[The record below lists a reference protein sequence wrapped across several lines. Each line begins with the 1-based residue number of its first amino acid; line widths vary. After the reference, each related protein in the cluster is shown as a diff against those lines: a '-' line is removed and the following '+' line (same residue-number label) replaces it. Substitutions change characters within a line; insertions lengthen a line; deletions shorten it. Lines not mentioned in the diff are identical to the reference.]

1 MRALWLFQQRPQQAT
16 TEFEEEIDD
25 LTLGFGGGHFGEA
38 SREAVVLLALALAF
52 EALSLDTLGPLATLL
67 LLLLTQLLLFAEG
80 VGLLTAGALHAG
92 GEEFEGRF
100 VVHRLVI
107 LAQEGRRL
115 NHGPTLVCGESAGA
129 ALRRDDDSALD
140 DGWPSGGVEE
150 GDERLA
156 HAKLC
161 DGCARIKS
169 GIGAEGGGGRRD
181 GFLVA
186 GREGAQGVLHTIAE
200 LPEHGVGDVGRVLC
214 AEIDAN
220 AFGADE
226 ADDLLDLFEERGRD
240 AIEKQMGFVEKEDEA
255 RPVEVAHLG
264 EALEKLGKKVEEEGR
279 IELRGAHEAIGLKD
293 VDDAAAVAWLE
304 EVEDVNGGLAEE
316 IVGAL
321 LLERQ
326 KAALYGP
333 DGGHGDVAV
342 SRGVSGALI
351 ADVLQHFAEVLEV
364 EQQELL
370 VVRDAEGDREDVAL
384 DVVQVEQLAEEQRSH
399 LGDGGA

>member
-1 MRALWLFQQRPQQAT
+1 M
-16 TEFEEEIDD
+16 
-25 LTLGFGGGHFGEA
+25 
-38 SREAVVLLALALAF
+38 AF

-115 NHGPTLVCGESAGA
+115 NHSPTLVCGESAGA
-129 ALRRDDDSALD
+129 TLRRDDDSALD

-169 GIGAEGGGGRRD
+169 GIGAEGRGGRRD

-186 GREGAQGVLHTIAE
+186 RGEGAQGMLHTVAE
-200 LPEHGVGDVGRVLC
+200 LTENGIGDVGRILC
-214 AEIDAN
+214 AEIDAH

-226 ADDLLDLFEERGRD
+226 PDHLFDLFEQRGGY
-240 AIEKQMGFVEKEDEA
+240 AIEEQVGFVEEEDEA

-264 EALEKLGKKVEEEGR
+264 QALEKLGKEIEEEGGV
-279 IELRGAHEAIGLKD
+279 ELRGAHEAFGLED

-304 EVEDVNGGLAEE
+304 EVEDVEGRFAEE
-316 IVGAL
+316 MVGAL

-326 KAALYGP
+326 QSALYGA

-342 SRGVSGALI
+342 GRGVAGTLL
-351 ADVLQHFAEVLEV
+351 ADVLQHFAEVFEV
-364 EQQELL
+364 KQQELL
-370 VVRDAEGDREDVAL
+370 IVRNAEGDREDVAL